1 MIGWE
6 DADYFDA
13 NRWKWFK
20 ANREKKE
27 GARQDQS
34 EWKYLIKTCA
44 MPGGSGLLAIIVTS
58 SSSPAKWKWMR
69 LDAICF
75 RIDRGWAKKVS
86 SLQQRFASILQN
98 FIIYI
103 LHFLFSDF
111 FFFRCCI
118 YLSRICVK
126 FLLNIREHVCF
137 NLEFSSFVSNF
148 LTRTILDIHLS
159 CPCLL
164 CKIIVIR
171 IFPRYL

>member
-111 FFFRCCI
+111 FFFFVVVSICHEFAWNF
-118 YLSRICVK
+118 YLISVNTFASI
-126 FLLNIREHVCF
+126 
-137 NLEFSSFVSNF
+137 SNF
-148 LTRTILDIHLS
+148 R
-159 CPCLL
+159 PL
-164 CKIIVIR
+164 CR
-171 IFPRYL
+171 IFWHGPFLTSICPVPVYYAK